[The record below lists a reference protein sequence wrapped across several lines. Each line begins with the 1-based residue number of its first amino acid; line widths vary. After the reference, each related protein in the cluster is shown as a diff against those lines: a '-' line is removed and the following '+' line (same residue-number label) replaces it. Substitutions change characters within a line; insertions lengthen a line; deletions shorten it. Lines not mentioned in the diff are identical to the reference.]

1 MNERMTEL
9 IYQEKYYL
17 RGRIQ
22 MVYQMKTRSRELNR
36 MDLKFKLEEETDKT
50 KNITGYYEEI
60 IQGYEDKLAV
70 EKLKNSLL
78 IAIAQLD
85 DTD

>member
-1 MNERMTEL
+1 
-9 IYQEKYYL
+9 
-17 RGRIQ
+17 
-22 MVYQMKTRSRELNR
+22 MKL
-36 MDLKFKLEEETDKT
+36 KLEEEKEKT
-50 KNITGYYEEI
+50 KNITRYYEEI

-85 DTD
+85 DTDCTLLVLLISVRFRVNF

>member
-1 MNERMTEL
+1 
-9 IYQEKYYL
+9 
-17 RGRIQ
+17 
-22 MVYQMKTRSRELNR
+22 MKL
-36 MDLKFKLEEETDKT
+36 KLEEETEKT
-50 KNITGYYEEI
+50 KNITRYYEEI

-85 DTD
+85 DTDCTLLVLLISVRFRVNS

>member
-1 MNERMTEL
+1 
-9 IYQEKYYL
+9 
-17 RGRIQ
+17 
-22 MVYQMKTRSRELNR
+22 MKV
-36 MDLKFKLEEETDKT
+36 KLEEEKEKT

-60 IQGYEDKLAV
+60 IQDYEDKLAV

-85 DTD
+85 DTDW

>member
-1 MNERMTEL
+1 
-9 IYQEKYYL
+9 
-17 RGRIQ
+17 
-22 MVYQMKTRSRELNR
+22 MKL
-36 MDLKFKLEEETDKT
+36 KLEEEKEKT

-85 DTD
+85 DTDCTLLVLIDSVRFRVNY

>member
-1 MNERMTEL
+1 
-9 IYQEKYYL
+9 
-17 RGRIQ
+17 
-22 MVYQMKTRSRELNR
+22 MKL
-36 MDLKFKLEEETDKT
+36 KLEEEKEKI

-70 EKLKNSLL
+70 EKLKNSVL

-85 DTD
+85 DTDWWTKTFLHDTIYYIFYMPKLNMRKN

>member
-1 MNERMTEL
+1 
-9 IYQEKYYL
+9 
-17 RGRIQ
+17 
-22 MVYQMKTRSRELNR
+22 MKL
-36 MDLKFKLEEETDKT
+36 KLEEEKEKN

-60 IQGYEDKLAV
+60 IQDYEDKLAV

-85 DTD
+85 DTDWWTKQFLHDTTYYIFNMPKSNMRKK